1 MRLLMNTTL
10 LYPLVLFLHI
20 LGAFG
25 LTAAITLEAIGLRG
39 LRRAVRTDDALMWL
53 GISRGLV
60 LRLAPASL
68 GLILITGLYM
78 TATAWGPKGWILVA
92 LASLVL
98 LAVIGALGTGIRMA
112 RVGPALGRASAG
124 PLSDDL
130 RRALRDPILLMSL
143 RTRLAI
149 VLGVVFLM
157 TVKPSAVASLLVIA
171 LAAAIGLLAGQIAF
185 RGSRNELRADVGKR
199 DPLPHPPRKGEGEDE
214 LRADVG

>member
-1 MRLLMNTTL
+1 MNTTL

-25 LTAAITLEAIGLRG
+25 LIAAITLEAIGLRG
-39 LRRAVRTDDALMWL
+39 LRRAVRTDDALVWF

-112 RVGPALGRASAG
+112 RVGPALRQASAG

-130 RRALRDPILLMSL
+130 RRALRDPILLTSL

-149 VLGVVFLM
+149 VVGVVLLM
-157 TVKPSAVASLLVIA
+157 TVKPSAVVSLLVVV
-171 LAAAIGLLAGQIAF
+171 LATAIGSLGGLISP
-185 RGSRNELRADVGKR
+185 RRSRNELRADVG
-199 DPLPHPPRKGEGEDE
+199 
-214 LRADVG
+214 

>member
-1 MRLLMNTTL
+1 MNTTL
-10 LYPLVLFLHI
+10 VYPLVLFLHI

-25 LTAAITLEAIGLRG
+25 LIAAITLEAIGLRG
-39 LRRAVRTDDALMWL
+39 LRRAVRTDDALVWF

-98 LAVIGALGTGIRMA
+98 LAVIGALATGIRMA
-112 RVGPALGRASAG
+112 RVGPALGQASAG

-130 RRALRDPILLMSL
+130 RRALRDPILLTSL

-157 TVKPSAVASLLVIA
+157 TVKPSAAASLLVIA
-171 LAAAIGLLAGQIAF
+171 LAAAIGLLAGQIPF
-185 RGSRNELRADVGKR
+185 RRSRNELRAEVG
-199 DPLPHPPRKGEGEDE
+199 
-214 LRADVG
+214 